1 MTQKIKFYLVRNYYN
16 NTRKNYQ
23 INKPQVQAQQ
33 FRLRENRLLKP
44 APKIE
49 KIEIEKVEHLEED
62 HFRLTK
68 KSMKAG
74 IHWPESVAPGQNS
87 NLSRDQD
94 HQNFESLGLI
104 RTDLAV
110 RGSLDEVEEKEG
122 KENERKRSSRSSRSK
137 CSNIPLRSQSFR
149 YVTLSFPDRR
159 PLQTVR
165 DVYERSSG
173 PKSWFKTRNRRGTSG
188 KPIIWNGDFGNIQI
202 SITSRIKSGTDSIRK
217 TSLEGKLLFWVRIHF
232 GQKHGYD
239 KAD

>member
-1 MTQKIKFYLVRNYYN
+1 MTQKIPFYLVRNYYN

-74 IHWPESVAPGQNS
+74 IHDQNRS
-87 NLSRDQD
+87 IQDEIRNLSPDQD

-104 RTDLAV
+104 RTDRAPDLAV
-110 RGSLDEVEEKEG
+110 RGSLNEVEEKEG

-149 YVTLSFPDRR
+149 FVFPSSSDLR

-165 DVYERSSG
+165 DV
-173 PKSWFKTRNRRGTSG
+173 
-188 KPIIWNGDFGNIQI
+188 
-202 SITSRIKSGTDSIRK
+202 
-217 TSLEGKLLFWVRIHF
+217 
-232 GQKHGYD
+232 
-239 KAD
+239 

>member
-1 MTQKIKFYLVRNYYN
+1 MKFYSVRNYYN
-16 NTRKNYQ
+16 NTRKKYQ

-74 IHWPESVAPGQNS
+74 IHGPESVGPGRHS
-87 NLSRDQD
+87 NLSRDQE
-94 HQNFESLGLI
+94 NFESLGLI

-159 PLQTVR
+159 PL
-165 DVYERSSG
+165 
-173 PKSWFKTRNRRGTSG
+173 
-188 KPIIWNGDFGNIQI
+188 
-202 SITSRIKSGTDSIRK
+202 
-217 TSLEGKLLFWVRIHF
+217 
-232 GQKHGYD
+232 
-239 KAD
+239 